1 MTTIKVNDMMC
12 NHCVGKITKAL
23 EAEKLTF
30 EVSLENKTVTIDG
43 CSHCVATAK
52 AALEKAGFTPEV

>member
-23 EAEKLTF
+23 EAEKLKF
-30 EVSLENKTVTIDG
+30 EVSLESKTVTIDG
-43 CSHCVATAK
+43 CDHCVATAK
-52 AALEKAGFTPEV
+52 KALENAGFTPEI